1 MNREITPSHDVGAS
15 LAIALV
21 TSSNAPVLLLD
32 DDLRVVAASV
42 SFCLAY
48 QIDPLA
54 VVGCTIAELGGGAWS
69 SPKLASLLNATVSGN
84 AQIDAYEMDHGGPG
98 GTRRLV
104 LNAQKLV
111 YGLGNPVRLL
121 LSVADVTDA
130 RLAEKLREELARDKA
145 ILQLELQHRVAN
157 SLQIIASVLMQSA
170 RRVQSEE
177 TRLHLHE
184 AHQRVMSVAS
194 LQKQLSQSRSD
205 DVVLRS
211 YLKDLCASIGASMIR
226 DHNHLK
232 LEATT
237 DDSVATADVSVS
249 LGLIVTEL
257 VINALKHAFPDDR
270 GGKISVDYHSDG
282 PSWTM
287 SVGDDG
293 VGMPK
298 PLDRAAGGLGTSIV
312 TALANQLKAEINVS
326 DNHPGT
332 LVSIVHDEKPAA
344 ETPKDAVRAV

>member
-1 MNREITPSHDVGAS
+1 MIHAQALPADAGAS
-15 LAIALV
+15 LALALV

-32 DDLRVVAASV
+32 DDLMVVAASI
-42 SFCLAY
+42 SFCQAY
-48 QIDPLA
+48 NIDPLA
-54 VVGCTIAELGGGAWS
+54 IAKCSLAQLGKGEWN
-69 SPKLASLLNATVSGN
+69 SPRLVSLLNATVSGN
-84 AQIDAYEMDHGGPG
+84 ARIEAYEMDLPRPG
-98 GTRRLV
+98 GDRRLV

-111 YGLGNPVRLL
+111 YGSGNPVRLV

-170 RRVQSEE
+170 RRVQSDE
-177 TRLHLHE
+177 TRLHLQD

-194 LQKQLSQSRSD
+194 LQKQLTQSRTD
-205 DVVLRS
+205 AVVLRS
-211 YLKDLCASIGASMIR
+211 YFKDLCASIGASMIR
-226 DHNHLK
+226 DHTHLT
-232 LEATT
+232 LEAVT
-237 DDSVATADVSVS
+237 DDSIATADVSVS

-270 GGKISVDYHSDG
+270 GGKIRVDYHADG

-287 SVGDDG
+287 SVGDNG
-293 VGMPK
+293 VGMGEPK
-298 PLDRAAGGLGTSIV
+298 GVPAGGLGTSIV
-312 TALANQLKAEINVS
+312 SALVHQLKAEIEVT

-332 LVSIVHDEKPAA
+332 MVTIVHDGAPASGA
-344 ETPKDAVRAV
+344 RGDVVAAV